1 MKRIKPIIIALL
13 GKSASGKNILAVE
26 LHKLLK
32 KNNIPSKLLL
42 HDTTRPQRKDEYQDI
57 DYHFVSNKVFGHNI
71 VFGRY
76 LEYTKFNDWYYG
88 TNKFQ
93 IVNTMINI
101 GVFNPRSLKQLNELQ
116 SFYTIIPIY
125 IDINVFTRLNRSIKR
140 ENKIKK
146 EFIRRIIADHKDF
159 KNIEKYLNDYFKDFL
174 IFHNEKN
181 SSKIVSMIYY

>member
-1 MKRIKPIIIALL
+1 
-13 GKSASGKNILAVE
+13 
-26 LHKLLK
+26 
-32 KNNIPSKLLL
+32 
-42 HDTTRPQRKDEYQDI
+42 
-57 DYHFVSNKVFGHNI
+57 
-71 VFGRY
+71 
-76 LEYTKFNDWYYG
+76 
-88 TNKFQ
+88 
-93 IVNTMINI
+93 MINI

-159 KNIEKYLNDYFKDFL
+159 KKIEKYLNDYFKDFL
-174 IFHNEKN
+174 IFHNEKD